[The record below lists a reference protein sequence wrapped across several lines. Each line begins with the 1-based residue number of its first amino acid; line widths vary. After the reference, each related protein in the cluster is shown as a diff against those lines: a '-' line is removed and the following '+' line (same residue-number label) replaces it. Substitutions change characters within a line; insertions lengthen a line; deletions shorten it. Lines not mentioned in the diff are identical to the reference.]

1 MTKFFA
7 LLMLVNGVAPA
18 AAPIVGG
25 QMLRFT
31 TWQGVF
37 VLLGILGA
45 LMLLRSMFSL
55 KESLPVERRQTG
67 GFKQILGAMKI
78 LASDRLFV
86 GYALS
91 QGLVFAAM
99 FAYISGSPFVLQE
112 IFNLSPQGFS
122 AAFAVNSLGIITAG
136 QVFARVAAKI
146 GEEKVLRIGL
156 LTAALGGVTL
166 CVMISIDA
174 GLYGI
179 LIPLF
184 FVVSSVGIVG
194 TSAPSLAMQHHG
206 AHAGS
211 AAALIGVAQMLLGA
225 CMTPLVGLAGSQTAF
240 PMGLI
245 IMLCDLGALCCY
257 FFFVARAKKRPA

>member
-1 MTKFFA
+1 M
-7 LLMLVNGVAPA
+7 APA

-55 KESLPVERRQTG
+55 KESLPAERRQTG

-184 FVVSSVGIVG
+184 LWSLALGLSARLLLLLRCSITVRMLEVPLPSSVWHKCF
-194 TSAPSLAMQHHG
+194 L
-206 AHAGS
+206 AHA
-211 AAALIGVAQMLLGA
+211 
-225 CMTPLVGLAGSQTAF
+225 
-240 PMGLI
+240 
-245 IMLCDLGALCCY
+245 
-257 FFFVARAKKRPA
+257 

>member
-1 MTKFFA
+1 
-7 LLMLVNGVAPA
+7 
-18 AAPIVGG
+18 
-25 QMLRFT
+25 
-31 TWQGVF
+31 
-37 VLLGILGA
+37 
-45 LMLLRSMFSL
+45 
-55 KESLPVERRQTG
+55 
-67 GFKQILGAMKI
+67 MKI

-91 QGLVFAAM
+91 QGFVFAAM

-166 CVMISIDA
+166 FLMISIDA

-184 FVVSSVGIVG
+184 LLSQVLEL
-194 TSAPSLAMQHHG
+194 SAPLRRLLRCSITERMQEVQLH
-206 AHAGS
+206 
-211 AAALIGVAQMLLGA
+211 
-225 CMTPLVGLAGSQTAF
+225 
-240 PMGLI
+240 
-245 IMLCDLGALCCY
+245 
-257 FFFVARAKKRPA
+257 